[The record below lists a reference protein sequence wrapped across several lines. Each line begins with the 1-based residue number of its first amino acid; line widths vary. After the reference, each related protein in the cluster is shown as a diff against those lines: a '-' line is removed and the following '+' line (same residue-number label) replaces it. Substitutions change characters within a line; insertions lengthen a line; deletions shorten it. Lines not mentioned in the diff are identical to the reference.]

1 VPVPIEHHNLVVCHT
16 SPAVYI
22 TDHEIKTMLDELGLE
37 EQDQDPAFIAAD
49 QVQPC
54 SIDLRLS
61 SVFWKRSRRRQIWR
75 LLTRRGDYAVDL
87 RRSQAQAIEP
97 LRDGKRRDLEE
108 GDTITIKP
116 GQVVMGRIHER
127 FKIPSGYAGKIEGR
141 SSFARLGLAVHC
153 TGDFINPGWEGY
165 MPLQLFNAG
174 PYPIRIT
181 PHLPVCQ
188 LMLIRLPSE
197 PARTYG
203 DPELQSKYINDD
215 GGPSLWWRDRHIREL
230 QRRLGE
236 THVSERIQREIVE
249 VAEVT
254 DPAVIERLQDFID
267 DRPAG
272 KLSNAGDL
280 LEEFAEKEE
289 RRWLVDW
296 AAVGAFPI
304 LAAGTLSAIF
314 VPFGLLHFLL
324 LALLVV
330 DLVLGW
336 RGFVRRDGGYLR
348 RKDLHKKTV
357 RDPRDD

>member
-1 VPVPIEHHNLVVCHT
+1 
-16 SPAVYI
+16 
-22 TDHEIKTMLDELGLE
+22 MLGELGLE
-37 EQDQDPAFIAAD
+37 ETDQEPPFDAAN

-75 LLTRRGDYAVDL
+75 RLTRRGDYAVDL
-87 RRSQAQAIEP
+87 RRSQSHAIDP
-97 LRDGKRRDLEE
+97 LRDWKRRDLKE
-108 GDTITIKP
+108 GDTLTIRP

-127 FKIPSGYAGKIEGR
+127 FKVPSGCAGKIEGR

-203 DPELQSKYINDD
+203 DPDLQSKYVNDD

-230 QRRLGE
+230 QNRLGE
-236 THVSERIQREIVE
+236 THVSERIQREILEIVQ
-249 VAEVT
+249 VT
-254 DPAVIERLQDFID
+254 DSAVIERLQNFID
-267 DRPAG
+267 DCPAG

-280 LEEFAEKEE
+280 LEKFAEKED
-289 RRWLVDW
+289 RRWLMDW
-296 AAVGAFPI
+296 AAIGLFPL
-304 LAAGTLSAIF
+304 LASALLSAIF
-314 VPFGLLHFLL
+314 VPLGLLHLAVFTLL
-324 LALLVV
+324 II
-330 DLVLGW
+330 DIPLGW
-336 RGFVRRDGGYLR
+336 RSFVRRDGGYLR
-348 RKDLHKKTV
+348 KKSV
-357 RDPRDD
+357 RGSRND